1 MNKTDALEALT
12 VSLLC
17 HEDRYLLLQRSPR
30 KSFAPGRWTG
40 LGGHVEANEYS
51 QLRSAAL
58 REVEEEAGLVAA
70 EISHFTLRRALLVSR
85 PWQPVRVLF
94 YFTGL
99 LSHIVTPNCP
109 EGTLFWKRELEF
121 DALDI
126 IETTRP
132 VLSLLIQ
139 DMKTDPEGTALPVMG
154 MAVFDAQ
161 GTFQHVIWA
170 T

>member
-1 MNKTDALEALT
+1 LD
-12 VSLLC
+12 
-17 HEDRYLLLQRSPR
+17 
-30 KSFAPGRWTG
+30 
-40 LGGHVEANEYS
+40 GHVEANEYS

-70 EISHFTLRRALLVSR
+70 EISNSTLRRALLVSR

-109 EGTLFWKRELEF
+109 EGTTFWKRELEF

-154 MAVFDAQ
+154 MAVFDAR
-161 GTFQHVIWA
+161 GTFQRVLWA